1 MMQTREMIAKLLTS
15 AVLSL
20 SLLAST
26 LLIAAPHQSPN
37 SSHAL
42 DQQIEATLN
51 SLAIGNLSEAR
62 VLSRQMSRTFPRYKL
77 AHLLSAEL
85 EATAAFQD
93 VRAAG
98 FSPMNQALIDLLLE
112 AQARLQ
118 ASRAT
123 HSDRHANPNSH
134 DLPETVIQMGKDVGS
149 LLIVDLE
156 HSSINHVVGSDSA
169 PTIVRQHYVGSGRGG
184 YGKRVEGDGKTPLG
198 IYTITGKRRDSSLP
212 DLYGSGALTLDYPNA
227 LDRHLGRTGYG
238 IWLHGVPHAL
248 RSRAPRSSQ
257 GCVTMSNDHMLS
269 LMHQINP
276 ADTLVVLTSHLR
288 YNTEDERKT
297 KKTEFRALFSRFQ
310 DAQASEDG
318 QELQAMYSDKRYK
331 RRVRLS
337 ESLRSQLA
345 LVHPA
350 SISIFQN
357 PALPDN
363 GTESADRHLVMRGR
377 YGSENEQQ
385 FSLYWEQTED
395 DNWRIVTEHWKGPA
409 S

>member
-1 MMQTREMIAKLLTS
+1 MMSTREMIAKQLTQFLFLLFLGTANS
-15 AVLSL
+15 
-20 SLLAST
+20 
-26 LLIAAPHQSPN
+26 LIAAPHQSPK

-42 DQQIEATLN
+42 DQQIDATLN
-51 SLAIGNLSEAR
+51 SLATGNLPEAR
-62 VLSRQMSRTFPRYKL
+62 VLARQMSHTFPRYQL

-98 FSPMNQALIDLLLE
+98 FTPMNQALIDLLLE

-118 ASRAT
+118 ASKST
-123 HSDRHANPNSH
+123 HSERHANPNTH
-134 DLPETVIQMGKDVGS
+134 DLPDTVIQMGKDVGS

-156 HSSINHVVGSDSA
+156 HSSINHVVGSDNA

-184 YGKRVEGDGKTPLG
+184 YGKRIEGDGKTPLG
-198 IYTITGKRRDSSLP
+198 IYSITGKRRDSSLP

-238 IWLHGVPHAL
+238 IWIHGVPHAL

-276 ADTLVVLTSHLR
+276 ADTLVVLSSHLR
-288 YNTEDERKT
+288 YTSPQERKT
-297 KKTEFRALFSRFQ
+297 KQTEFRALFSRFQ
-310 DAQASEDG
+310 NAQNSDDDQQLED
-318 QELQAMYSDKRYK
+318 LYSDRRYQ
-331 RRVRLS
+331 RRMQLS
-337 ESLRSQLA
+337 ESQKIQLA
-345 LVHPA
+345 LIHPA
-350 SISIFQN
+350 SISIFRN
-357 PALPDN
+357 PSLPENGNDN
-363 GTESADRHLVMRGR
+363 AEHHLVMRGR
-377 YGSENEQQ
+377 FGSENEQQ
-385 FSLYWEQTED
+385 FSLYWEQTKEG
-395 DNWRIVTEHWKGPA
+395 NWRIITEHWRGPA